1 MKYKAKAN
9 IIALGLHVR
18 RDEVI
23 TEEQYKKVPED
34 LQNSFEPI
42 EEEPKKQEV
51 KKTQTKKSE

>member
-23 TEEQYKKVPED
+23 TEEQYKKVPEE
-34 LQNSFEPI
+34 LPSVFTNSGVTIIQVSLF
-42 EEEPKKQEV
+42 V
-51 KKTQTKKSE
+51 FS

>member
-23 TEEQYKKVPED
+23 TEEQYKKYQKNCRIV
-34 LQNSFEPI
+34 LSL
-42 EEEPKKQEV
+42 
-51 KKTQTKKSE
+51 

>member
-1 MKYKAKAN
+1 MRYKAKAN

-23 TEEQYKKVPED
+23 TEEQYKKVPEE

-42 EEEPKKQEV
+42 EEEPKQEV